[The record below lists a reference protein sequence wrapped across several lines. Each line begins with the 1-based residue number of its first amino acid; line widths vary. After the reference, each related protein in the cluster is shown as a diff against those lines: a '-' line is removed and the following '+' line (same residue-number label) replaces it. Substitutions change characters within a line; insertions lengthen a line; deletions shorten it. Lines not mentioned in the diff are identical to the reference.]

1 MSIIKPRKLDAD
13 TDGGARY
20 GEEDA
25 EAFEPMTAEQAK
37 AWRAAQPN
45 MSAWFTLAWQCLAV
59 AVVGGATAMW
69 VGEAQAKSLIY
80 GGVAV
85 IVPAALMVLGM
96 NGSLMRRLSAYPAG
110 PLLGFAILEL
120 IKLLLSVGLMFAA
133 PQAVENLSWLAMLVG
148 VVVALKVHWLVLG
161 FRTMRAR
168 RVV

>member
-1 MSIIKPRKLDAD
+1 
-13 TDGGARY
+13 
-20 GEEDA
+20 
-25 EAFEPMTAEQAK
+25 
-37 AWRAAQPN
+37 
-45 MSAWFTLAWQCLAV
+45 LAWQCLAV

-85 IVPAALMVLGM
+85 IAPAALMVLGM

-161 FRTMRAR
+161 FRTMRVR